1 MIDRAFLSVER
12 QRSDRFMGVVFA
24 VMACSCVAA
33 SLVLVR
39 AGISL
44 GLAEDIALGAGT
56 AFLVTA
62 VVNTALMFLWT
73 RAVARAGARDA
84 DRD

>member
-1 MIDRAFLSVER
+1 MIDRASLSAER
-12 QRSDRFMGVVFA
+12 QRSGRFMGLMFA
-24 VMACSCVAA
+24 VMAWSCVAA

-39 AGISL
+39 AGTSL

-62 VVNTALMFLWT
+62 VANTALMFLWT
-73 RAVARAGARDA
+73 RVGARTGALDA
-84 DRD
+84 VRD